1 MALEFIRL
9 QTNLSQG
16 PAGRPGA
23 DGTSSVVNLVS
34 GSVNSYGSVES
45 GTFSINSSSTFLLET
60 GSLLQFQSGSL
71 MSGSIV
77 PRVDKV
83 FNLGA
88 PGAAFSSSWFEVIW
102 MVSASD
108 STSLVKSQLDNL
120 VRAISSAS
128 YVTADSLY
136 VSSSLTASSATG
148 TFYGAHRGDGT
159 QLILSNTTA
168 SWLRNIRIDSASF
181 AAKTDQYIAR
191 YSLAEDAIVLSEEN
205 SPSFTTLPGIP
216 SGLLSG
222 SAQIASEISG
232 AFTEV
237 SSGFATQISNI
248 DAFPYTGTAII
259 QGDMFITQSRHRKG
273 IELTW
278 PSYSYGANSASFA
291 LTASANYPILDIGVA
306 SNPSAPGAGII
317 NLKSNDK
324 VMISMRSG
332 TAIEMKETTIFT
344 GNSLVDQSTNGAY
357 LTKGLIASSFIT
369 LNGPTQIN
377 DTLDINETTTAR
389 DILPESNRT
398 HDLGSPILEWE
409 DVYSRYMHT
418 TVSYVAFISGTANT
432 YLDLNPDKNIYVYT
446 PEGRTIFNQL
456 VSVVSGVLP
465 EAGNYSFVGTSGS
478 SFAELNTNELQI
490 SQSNSK
496 RGIFLSTGDYTNGT
510 HSGSIYM
517 TTSSNTLGTA
527 FILDSNCNGPLKGT
541 LQLSTNATAGISI
554 YNGDVTIHRTG
565 SHYGPS
571 TFASRVTLNSVVQ
584 GFGSAT
590 MSNIVPNGDDT
601 YHLGRADV
609 RWSEVHARNVYAGG
623 LNEYNFEADSVYP
636 AGTVLSWNTSSD
648 FLEPCEFG
656 EIPLGISNGN
666 NTYPTIYGVEHVL
679 ITGSWEPFQY
689 VIAGPT
695 GWGYAVDRSVWI
707 STYQGKSIGLTLDD
721 GSNGK
726 SKTLI
731 NRQ

>member
-88 PGAAFSSSWFEVIW
+88 PGSAFSSSWFEVIW

-108 STSLVKSQLDNL
+108 STSLVKSQLDTL
-120 VRAISSAS
+120 LRAVSSAS

-168 SWLRNIRIDSASF
+168 SWLRNIKIDSASF
-181 AAKTDQYIAR
+181 AEKVDQYIAR

-216 SGLLSG
+216 DGLLSG
-222 SAQIASEISG
+222 SEQIASEISG
-232 AFTEV
+232 AFTAA
-237 SSGFATQISNI
+237 SAGFDTRINNI
-248 DAFPYTGTAII
+248 NAFPYTGSARIF
-259 QGDMFITQSRHRKG
+259 GSLEVSQSSATNG
-273 IELTW
+273 IRVL
-278 PSYSYGANSASFA
+278 NSAVDGAGFTASMYLVSDGTNKGKVLIGASSSNSTLNAAAATELFA
-291 LTASANYPILDIGVA
+291 LNSVLRISSASV
-306 SNPSAPGAGII
+306 SV
-317 NLKSNDK
+317 K
-324 VMISMRSG
+324 SG
-332 TAIEMKETTIFT
+332 TFIATQ
-344 GNSLVDQSTNGAY
+344 NSE
-357 LTKGLIASSFIT
+357 F
-369 LNGPTQIN
+369 NGPV
-377 DTLDINETTTAR
+377 DINETTTAR
-389 DILPESNRT
+389 QINPELNRVY
-398 HDLGSPILEWE
+398 DLGSPLLEWE
-409 DVYSRYMHT
+409 DVYSRYMHA
-418 TVSYVAFISGTANT
+418 TVSYVAFLSGSGNT
-432 YLDLNPDKNIYVYT
+432 YFDLNPDGNVYIYT
-446 PEGRTIFNQL
+446 PEARTIFNQL

-478 SFAELNTNELQI
+478 SFREMNTNELQI

-496 RGIFLSTGDYTNGT
+496 RGIFLSTVDYNNGT
-510 HSGSIYM
+510 HSGSIFI

-527 FILDSNCNGPLKGT
+527 LILDSNCNGPLKGT
-541 LQLSTNATAGISI
+541 LQLTTNATAGISI

-571 TFASRVTLNSVVQ
+571 TFASRVTFNSVIQ
-584 GFGSAT
+584 GLGPAT

-623 LNEYNFEADSVYP
+623 LNEYNFEADSIYP
-636 AGTVLSWNTSSD
+636 AGTVLSWNTSSN

-666 NTYPTIYGVEHVL
+666 NTYPTIYGVEQVL

-689 VIAGPT
+689 VISGPN
-695 GWGYAVDRSVWI
+695 GWGIAVDRSVWI